1 MMERTYTREWYIDTV
16 CRLRDA
22 VPDIAITTDII
33 VGFPGETEEDFNDT
47 TRLLRDIEFD
57 GTFSFQFSL
66 RPGTPATEFRDI
78 VPDEVA
84 SRRLFELQEF
94 QREISMKKNLSSV
107 GQIEEVLVE
116 GESKNDTNWV
126 SGRTTHNRIV
136 NFPGMVEL
144 KGKLV
149 NVEITDGFQNSLRG
163 RMIEKSN
170 GGKPCFLK

>member
-1 MMERTYTREWYIDTV
+1 MERTYTREWYIDAV

-47 TRLLRDIEFD
+47 TRLLRDVEFD
-57 GTFSFQFSL
+57 GTFSFKFSP
-66 RPGTPATEFRDI
+66 RPGTPATEFSDM
-78 VPDEVA
+78 VSDEVA

-94 QREISMKKNLSSV
+94 QREICMKKNLSSI
-107 GQIEEVLVE
+107 GQIEEILVE

-126 SGRTTHNRIV
+126 SGRTIHNRIV
-136 NFPGMVEL
+136 NFPGTVEL

-149 NVEITDGFQNSLRG
+149 NVEITEGFQNSLRG
-163 RMIEKSN
+163 RMVEKSN
-170 GGKPCFLK
+170 GGEPCFLK